1 MARADTALET
11 AHSTQ
16 LRTAVAGSVERLTTS
31 VGTAHS
37 TTLCAVAEE
46 PEEEGVEEAGV
57 EEESAAVRTT
67 LLDLVATAPP
77 SGQASSYRLPHPR
90 RRMATS
96 RPLE

>member
-46 PEEEGVEEAGV
+46 PEEEGVEE
-57 EEESAAVRTT
+57 ESAAVRTT